1 MTSVREHNSS
11 IRTNSIHRWLIGYV
25 ARFIFETAKISQL
38 FCHQILWNMKAN
50 CYKDDAGEV
59 VCIRNSG
66 VWWQC
71 LTIDLIL
78 DKHRRTLW
86 NQPWIEWSIC
96 SLTLFPE
103 KRRNSTRKSLDSSM
117 KSLQFRAN
125 WSLLSRRPNQRR
137 RFVWSLDTDD
147 LVAKFLIGK
156 NWRRDG

>member
-66 VWWQC
+66 IWWQC
-71 LTIDLIL
+71 LAIDLIL

-117 KSLQFRAN
+117 KSLQFRAPVPYERRER
-125 WSLLSRRPNQRR
+125 WLSSSSLCTCAFSSVFQVILPALFHS
-137 RFVWSLDTDD
+137 DKD
-147 LVAKFLIGK
+147 
-156 NWRRDG
+156 